1 MPSLSVPGSVSS
13 VSSWLE
19 PVASESAPSDP
30 AVSDPAESDQ
40 VVLELVVSE
49 PVVSGLGVSELV
61 VPEPA
66 ASGGG
71 GRLLGAVGVLLG
83 KLDAPEKLEGI
94 AVFGRLGGKGDL
106 VMFEVAEIF

>member
-1 MPSLSVPGSVSS
+1 MSVSS
-13 VSSWLE
+13 DLE

-30 AVSDPAESDQ
+30 AVSDSA
-40 VVLELVVSE
+40 VLEPVVSE
-49 PVVSGLGVSELV
+49 PVVPGLGVSELV

-83 KLDAPEKLEGI
+83 TLDAPEKVKVI
-94 AVFGRLGGKGDL
+94 AVFGRVGGKGDL
-106 VMFEVAEIF
+106 VMFEAAEIF